1 MIPETR
7 LRPFIA
13 AAAGAALL
21 GLAAACS
28 SPPRD
33 APERVR
39 VGDEM
44 QRSADAAFVREPFD
58 DQARL
63 AVLRQRAL
71 FDHHFEPFSTRLTPL
86 GQRDLGWLAEAVR
99 RDGGSISLP
108 RGGCSES
115 LHEARVL
122 AVTDALLTDGI
133 AADRIE
139 VESGAQGGR
148 GVSTAAAILIRARIE
163 RNPLKVPD
171 SSSSGSTA
179 TATTTGGSL

>member
-7 LRPFIA
+7 LSPVSA
-13 AAAGAALL
+13 AACAALL
-21 GLAAACS
+21 GFAAACS

-63 AVLRQRAL
+63 AVLRQRVL
-71 FDHHFEPFSTRLTPL
+71 VDHHFEPFSTRLTPL

-122 AVTDALLTDGI
+122 AVREGLLADGI

-139 VESGAQGGR
+139 IDSSPPGGR

-171 SSSSGSTA
+171 SSSSGSTI
-179 TATTTGGSL
+179 TSTTTGGSL